1 MSITYLD
8 KVEAVTE
15 DAGIIESAA
24 TGIGEAIMDRM
35 TVSFASGLARSLGQG
50 VTFGFADEAEAFIR
64 STFGE
69 DEYAKIRNDIRE
81 NLNQFRADEP
91 AFAYG
96 AEIGAALLTPGG
108 AARLATKAGLKTL
121 ADKAVMAAAK
131 RPTTAAGVGGAVYGA
146 GTAEEAEDVLVG
158 AGVSALAGMGGQA
171 MAPTVSRTARALQRA
186 GIPVTPGQLFGR
198 GAAKAEQALTSVP
211 MMGAGVSKAREKAV
225 EAFPATMYGRAL
237 RPLGVTIP
245 PMMQPRAAANKAAA
259 EFRKRYDAA
268 LKGVEI
274 DVTDDVLDELSGAVS
289 AAKSGLGEAQ
299 EAVGRDI
306 ETMVLQ
312 KVLSGEKLT
321 GEGLKKIQSEL
332 GRKSSGAIKANNFE
346 LAEAYDAVDTALMS
360 VFAKNAPEKAA
371 DLRKIDEAY
380 SMYVPLRR
388 AAAGAPESAFTPA
401 QAMRA
406 VRAEERKLGATGMGR
421 LERGE
426 ARLQRPIEAAQQVIG
441 SVVPDSGTAGRLMAG
456 GMLMGGGGALA
467 GAPVGMSPEGALGM
481 LGLGMMGRGMYTPI
495 GQKVLRGGRP
505 TILGRDLQVPGAIQ
519 ITSGAL
525 RSPASAGLLAE
536 QLAPSVQETLLGPTY
551 P

>member
-1 MSITYLD
+1 MGITYLD
-8 KVEAVTE
+8 KIEAVTE

-24 TGIGEAIMDRM
+24 TGVRDAVMDRM
-35 TVSFASGLARSLGQG
+35 TLSFASGLSRSLGQG
-50 VTFGFADEAEAFIR
+50 ITFGFADEAEAYIR
-64 STFGE
+64 SVLGE
-69 DEYAKIRNDIRE
+69 GEYTEIRDDIRQ
-81 NLNQFRADEP
+81 NLNKFRADEP

-108 AARLATKAGLKTL
+108 AARLATKAGMKAV

-131 RPTTAAGVGGAVYGA
+131 RPATAAGVGGAIYGA
-146 GTAEEAEDVLVG
+146 GTAEEIEDVPVA
-158 AGVSALAGMGGQA
+158 AGVSGVIGMGGQA

-198 GAAKAEQALTSVP
+198 GAARAEQALTSVP
-211 MMGAGVSKAREKAV
+211 MMGAGVAKARETAM

-321 GEGLKKIQSEL
+321 GESLKTIQSEL

-360 VFAKNAPEKAA
+360 IFAKNAPEKAA

-441 SVVPDSGTAGRLMAG
+441 SAVPDSGTAGRLMAG

-481 LGLGMMGRGMYTPI
+481 LGLGMLGRGMYTPL
-495 GQKVLRGGRP
+495 GQAALRRA
-505 TILGRDLQVPGAIQ
+505 IIPGI
-519 ITSGAL
+519 SGTL
-525 RSPASAGLLAE
+525 RSPATAGLLGE
-536 QLAPSVQETLLGPTY
+536 QIAPSVQETLLGP
-551 P
+551 

>member
-1 MSITYLD
+1 MITYLD
-8 KVEAVTE
+8 KIEAVTE

-24 TGIGEAIMDRM
+24 TGLRDAVMDRM
-35 TVSFASGLARSLGQG
+35 TLSFAAGLSRSLGQG
-50 VTFGFADEAEAFIR
+50 ITFGFADEAEAYIR
-64 STFGE
+64 SALGE
-69 DEYAKIRNDIRE
+69 GEYTKIRDDIRE
-81 NLNQFRADEP
+81 NLNKFRADEP

-108 AARLATKAGLKTL
+108 AARLATKAGMKTI

-131 RPTTAAGVGGAVYGA
+131 RPTAAAGVGGAVYGA
-146 GTAEEAEDVLVG
+146 GTAEEIEDVPVA
-158 AGVSALAGMGGQA
+158 AGVSGVMGMGGQV
-171 MAPTVSRTARALQRA
+171 MAPTVSRTAQALQRA

-198 GAAKAEQALTSVP
+198 SAAKTEEALTSIP
-211 MMGAGVSKAREKAV
+211 MMGAGVAKAREMAM

-268 LKGVEI
+268 LKGIEI

-289 AAKSGLGEAQ
+289 AAKAGLGEAQ

-312 KVLSGEKLT
+312 KVLAGEKLT
-321 GEGLKKIQSEL
+321 GESLKRIQSEL

-371 DLRKIDEAY
+371 ELRKIDEAY

-426 ARLQRPIEAAQQVIG
+426 ARLQRPIEAAQKVLGQQL
-441 SVVPDSGTAGRLMAG
+441 PDSGTPMRLGTGSLVAG
-456 GMLMGGGGALA
+456 GAGGII
-467 GAPVGMSPEGALGM
+467 GAPFGLSPEGAAGLFSLGM
-481 LGLGMMGRGMYTPI
+481 LGRGMYTPI
-495 GQKVLRGGRP
+495 GQRILRGGRP
-505 TILGRDLQVPGAIQ
+505 TVLGRELQIPGAMQ

-525 RSPASAGLLAE
+525 RSPATAGLLAE
-536 QLAPSVQETLLGPTY
+536 QIAPSVQETLLGPSY